1 MTIREAAQ
9 KWGVSTSF
17 VRSRVV
23 DGRIPSVLA
32 ARSEGTHS
40 GGPLYIIPDDIPMP
54 SDYGNRKGFA
64 LKNRYQTAMYQ
75 ADFLSDDE
83 RLAYVWAHQN
93 QSIRS
98 IAKHLGLP
106 SRMIPRLYDQAFARF
121 QKEGEHAPQP

>member
-1 MTIREAAQ
+1 MTIREAAE
-9 KWGVSTSF
+9 KWGVSISF
-17 VRSRVV
+17 VRARVV

-32 ARSEGTHS
+32 ARSEGMHS
-40 GGPLYIIPDDIPMP
+40 GGPLYIIPDDTPLP
-54 SDYGNRKGFA
+54 EDYGKGKGFA
-64 LKNRYQTAMYQ
+64 FNNRYHPAMYQ

-93 QSIRS
+93 QSISS
-98 IAKHLGLP
+98 IAKHLWLP